1 MDKDNKITLSG
12 TTIVQDNLDFD
23 SENQDAILSS
33 EELKKELGM
42 KNYSEDDFY
51 GDVSTI
57 GHGGIGVVLKGYDP
71 NLGRNVAIK
80 ILRKEMRGSEARRS
94 RFIREA
100 RATSQLE
107 HPNIVPV
114 HEMGIHEDW
123 GIYFTMK
130 NIAGEELSSILEK
143 LSEGDVKYQKKY
155 TLSKLLHILI
165 DVCYGI
171 SFAHSKG
178 VIHRD
183 LKPENIFIGDYGEV
197 LVLDWGLVRELKY
210 NKKDDVEASHEKV
223 SKSPINI
230 HIDDSQHPSMT
241 IEGIVSGTPAFMSP
255 EQARGKNFQM
265 DHRSDI
271 YSLGAVLYQILT
283 LKLPYDKESLR
294 EVLDLVAMGKFV
306 EPSKRSTSVRIPPEL
321 NAICMKAMS
330 YYVVDRYQTIEEMLA
345 DIYNYLDGY
354 PVSALK
360 TSIFTRF
367 LKLTLRHKVISSI
380 FSTFIIITVIGGIL
394 LQMKSYFK
402 YSIAFERATTYI
414 NGSVDYFSRAKVLYQ
429 KLDKLRENR
438 LVKRK
443 SSEEEKL
450 EEELSLVE
458 NMAENNLQVARAI
471 IGGIPE
477 QYKREIKVYNASL
490 LLLKEQLTYCL
501 LKKDYAK
508 TANLLTRLDMWLEY
522 DENFLNEKK
531 KEEVKKLKQLLIGHG
546 VLNIKTTPSDVMV
559 ELQQISK
566 GEQCAFKVGGIAKLG
581 RTPITKND
589 FIQGDYLLLLSKDGY
604 PTIKYPFM
612 MEHSEKE
619 DIDIVLPK
627 IIPKGMVYIPGG
639 EFYIGGEHSKNMRL
653 HQMSLSSFFIK
664 EHEVTFGEYLKF
676 YKSLKDAKLK
686 NRYLPVIRL
695 NREDRCFIP
704 VFNNNDEL
712 NLLFVKENLPV
723 VGITQKAAT
732 AYCNWWGKKEGR
744 KCRLPT
750 AEEWEKSARGADGRE
765 LPWGNNCNNKC
776 AFTNNNIAAKKKFGN
791 WAPPGSFK
799 DDISIYGVK
808 DLAGNVREWTSSNIE
823 NSNFYQIKG
832 GSASTPSQF
841 TYAASAS
848 DTPVVPSDVGFRYV
862 YTLTESSGK

>member
-1 MDKDNKITLSG
+1 MNKDNKITFSG
-12 TTIVQDNLDFD
+12 TTVVQDNLDFICG
-23 SENQDAILSS
+23 NQDAIVSG

-42 KNYSEDDFY
+42 KNYSENSFY

-57 GHGGIGVVLKGYDP
+57 GQGGIGVVLKGYDP

-80 ILRKEMRGSEARRS
+80 ILRKEMRGSESRRS

-143 LSEGDVKYQKKY
+143 LSDGDPEYQKKY
-155 TLSKLLHILI
+155 TLSKLLHILV

-178 VIHRD
+178 IIHRD

-197 LVLDWGLVRELKY
+197 LVLDWGLVREIKY
-210 NKKDDVEASHEKV
+210 NGNDSDEEEMPKPENMTNST
-223 SKSPINI
+223 INI
-230 HIDDSQHPSMT
+230 DIDDSQHPSVT
-241 IEGIVSGTPAFMSP
+241 IEGIVSGTPFFMSP
-255 EQARGKNFQM
+255 EQARGKNLQM

-271 YSLGAVLYQILT
+271 YSLGVVLYQILT
-283 LKLPYDKESLR
+283 LKLPYDKKSLR
-294 EVLDLVAMGKFV
+294 EVLDLVAMGDFV
-306 EPSKRSTSVRIPPEL
+306 EPAKRSPSLRIPPEL

-360 TSIFTRF
+360 NSLFTRF
-367 LKLTLRHKVISSI
+367 WKLALRHKVISSI
-380 FSTFIIITVIGGIL
+380 LSTFIIITIVGSIL

-402 YSIAFERATTYI
+402 YSIAFERATSYI
-414 NGSVDYFSRAKVLYQ
+414 NGSVDDFYRAKLLYKELELLRFNRIVKKKSQ
-429 KLDKLRENR
+429 KEEDLERE
-438 LVKRK
+438 L
-443 SSEEEKL
+443 L
-450 EEELSLVE
+450 LVE
-458 NMAENNLQVARAI
+458 NIAENNLQVARAI

-477 QYKREIKVYNASL
+477 QYKKKRTVYNASIL
-490 LLLKEQLTYCL
+490 LIKEQLYYCL

-522 DENFLNEKK
+522 DEDFLNEKK
-531 KEEVKKLKQLLIGHG
+531 KAEVKKLKQLLIGHG
-546 VLNIKTTPSDVMV
+546 VLNIKTTPSDVTV
-559 ELQQISK
+559 KLQQILKSDH
-566 GEQCAFKVGGIAKLG
+566 CAFKVGEITKLG

-589 FIQGDYLLLLSKDGY
+589 FIQGDYLLILSKDGY
-604 PTIKYPFM
+604 PTIKYPFV

-619 DIDIVLPK
+619 NVNIVLPK
-627 IIPKGMVYIPGG
+627 KIPKGMVYIPGG
-639 EFYIGGEHSKNMRL
+639 DFYIGGEHSKNTRL
-653 HQMSLSSFFIK
+653 HQMSLPSFFIK
-664 EHEVTFGEYLKF
+664 EHEVTFGEYLTF
-676 YKSLKDAKLK
+676 YKSLKDAELK
-686 NRYLPVIRL
+686 NRCLPVIRL

-704 VFNNNDEL
+704 VFNNKDEL

-732 AYCNWWGKKEGR
+732 AYCNWWGKREGR
-744 KCRLPT
+744 ICRLPT

-765 LPWGNNCNNKC
+765 LPWGNNCSNKFT
-776 AFTNNNIAAKKKFGN
+776 FTNNNISAKKKFGY

-799 DDISIYGVK
+799 NDRSIYGVK
-808 DLAGNVREWTSSNIE
+808 DLAGNVREWTSSNID
-823 NSNFYQIKG
+823 NSDFYQIKG

-841 TYAASAS
+841 TYAASSS

-862 YTLTESSGK
+862 YLLD